1 MIAQVVGASEPSF
14 QITYLTTD
22 GRKAEIDKE
31 DQRRTLGS
39 NKGGAVFLSDDVY
52 PGATLLVGEGVESVA
67 SAMQASGLPG
77 VAVLGIGGL
86 ANVEFSP
93 DVVEIVVLGENDD
106 ASRKAIDKAAP
117 SLIENGVKVRVA
129 QPPQGYGDFNDL
141 IDPSKEGGGPG
152 GLAIAKM
159 IIETAPEWLPKRK
172 ASPKPKEKTERNSQ
186 ASFLVELAVGQC
198 DLFTDSQ
205 GEAYASFSVADGEA
219 EAHRETHKIRLRGF
233 SRWLRLCFY
242 AERGGSPSTEGMS
255 SALKTIEAKANFDR
269 ARHEVFLRSANVG
282 DRIYVDLCD
291 EHWKAIEIDG
301 FGWRVIEEVP
311 VHFRREPG
319 MQPLPAPSMIDP
331 KKGIARLKEVL
342 CLRDERDLIV
352 IVGWV
357 LAALAGRSP
366 FTVLVFLGEPGSTKT
381 SAAFVARSLV
391 DPNAAPL
398 RAKPKDLHEVF
409 VSAVHSR
416 VVAYNNLSHVPD
428 WLSDAICVVSEGSGE
443 SQRELFTNADESL
456 IVACAPFLVTSI
468 ENVIRR
474 GILLSARSM
483 STSPTFLTRSA

>member
-39 NKGGAVFLSDDVY
+39 NKGGAVFLSDDVH

-129 QPPQGYGDFNDL
+129 QPPQGFGDFNDL

-152 GLAIAKM
+152 GLVIAKM
-159 IIETAPEWLPKRK
+159 IIEAAPEWLPKRK

-205 GEAYASFSVADGEA
+205 GEAYAAFSVTHGEA
-219 EAHRETHKIRLRGF
+219 EAHRETHKIRSRGF
-233 SRWLRLCFY
+233 SRWLSFVFTLSVAARRPPKACR
-242 AERGGSPSTEGMS
+242 AHSKQSKQKQISTAPGTRS
-255 SALKTIEAKANFDR
+255 SCAQQT
-269 ARHEVFLRSANVG
+269 
-282 DRIYVDLCD
+282 
-291 EHWKAIEIDG
+291 WAIA
-301 FGWRVIEEVP
+301 FT
-311 VHFRREPG
+311 
-319 MQPLPAPSMIDP
+319 
-331 KKGIARLKEVL
+331 
-342 CLRDERDLIV
+342 LI
-352 IVGWV
+352 
-357 LAALAGRSP
+357 
-366 FTVLVFLGEPGSTKT
+366 
-381 SAAFVARSLV
+381 
-391 DPNAAPL
+391 
-398 RAKPKDLHEVF
+398 
-409 VSAVHSR
+409 
-416 VVAYNNLSHVPD
+416 
-428 WLSDAICVVSEGSGE
+428 
-443 SQRELFTNADESL
+443 
-456 IVACAPFLVTSI
+456 CATSI
-468 ENVIRR
+468 GRR
-474 GILLSARSM
+474 SRLMGSAGG
-483 STSPTFLTRSA
+483 